1 MRKRVSVGL
10 PPRAPHFPDPRSLSV
25 FLLLAPEGHPVPNS
39 DQKEANGWV
48 PSNAVPSKGIRNAHG
63 VMCTGGRMQGVSL
76 VLCKMCIG
84 QQGMGINQ
92 NVVGG
97 DSLWGH
103 SLLPPGFSKTC
114 EHIFLFYVFLGQIMK
129 CLV

>member
-1 MRKRVSVGL
+1 
-10 PPRAPHFPDPRSLSV
+10 
-25 FLLLAPEGHPVPNS
+25 
-39 DQKEANGWV
+39 
-48 PSNAVPSKGIRNAHG
+48 
-63 VMCTGGRMQGVSL
+63 MQGISL

-114 EHIFLFYVFLGQIMK
+114 EHIFLFYVFFFMANNEIS
-129 CLV
+129 CLRMPNLQQSLPPIKKTIKTQTQKQKPSNSHMLSSGKER